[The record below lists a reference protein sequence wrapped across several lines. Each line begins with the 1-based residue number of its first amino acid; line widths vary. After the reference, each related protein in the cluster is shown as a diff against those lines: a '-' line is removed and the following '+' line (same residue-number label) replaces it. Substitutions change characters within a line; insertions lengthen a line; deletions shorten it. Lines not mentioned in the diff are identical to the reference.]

1 MLSVVNS
8 NNRYAKMYQ
17 YLTLSFC
24 HKINTAPLRPGA
36 GLAAGWRQVLA
47 PLGISEYCVNN
58 IYSIITMLPPRSS
71 L

>member
-36 GLAAGWRQVLA
+36 GAGCWLAAIIGTAW
-47 PLGISEYCVNN
+47 N
-58 IYSIITMLPPRSS
+58 IRILC
-71 L
+71 